1 MNGARNPLRPS
12 FVWLLLC
19 CLGSPVS
26 AQPRDEGKALEQFCR
41 NFPDGTEI
49 AIGISENGVRRQL
62 GFTKTGGRLEPSAN
76 AARQFELGSITKVFT
91 AVLVAHAIREGRL
104 SPETDI
110 QSFYAFPLGYSYPGA
125 ITVGQLCTH
134 TSGFRH
140 DYPNF
145 TPHLKGPRY
154 GGPFPALDRD
164 GLQGLLKKRRVL
176 VGPPGSRLSYSNF
189 GYAVLGDILTRT
201 TGKSYAQL
209 LREVVTGPLHLQ
221 GTTLAATDGLVPGR
235 NAAGKVV
242 RNSEGSAYDPVA
254 HVKSSV
260 TDMLTFMEYFFLKE
274 SALSPAFDLCK
285 PVLFS
290 RNATDHRSLGWFVNR
305 PPGGEALFYHGGNTY
320 GYTAKAAFAAGKKR
334 AVVVLSN
341 VTGTNN
347 RVSDGVSEIID
358 YFLEKP

>member
-1 MNGARNPLRPS
+1 MNGARNPLRQS
-12 FVWLLLC
+12 FFLLLLC
-19 CLGSPVS
+19 CLRIPVP
-26 AQPRDEGKALEQFCR
+26 AQPRDEEKTLEQFCR

-49 AIGISENGVRRQL
+49 AIGISENGVRQQL
-62 GFTKTGGRLEPSAN
+62 GFTKVGGRLEPSAN

-91 AVLVAHAIREGRL
+91 AVLVAHAIREGQF

-110 QSFYAFPLGYSYPGA
+110 QSFYAFPLGYSYPGT

-134 TSGFRH
+134 TSGFKH

-154 GGPFPALDRD
+154 AGPFPALDRD
-164 GLQGLLKKRRVL
+164 GLHGLLKKRRVL
-176 VGPPGSRLSYSNF
+176 VGPPGSQLSYSNF
-189 GYAVLGDILTRT
+189 GYAVLGDILSRT
-201 TGKSYAQL
+201 AGKSYAQL
-209 LREVVTGPLHLQ
+209 LREVVTEPLHLQ
-221 GTTLAATDGLVPGR
+221 ATTLAVTEGLVPGR

-242 RNSEGSAYDPVA
+242 RNSAGSAYDPVA

-274 SALSPAFDLCK
+274 SALSFAFDLCK
-285 PVLFS
+285 PILFS
-290 RNATDHRSLGWFVNR
+290 RNAADHRSLGWFVHK

-334 AVVVLSN
+334 VVVVLSN

-347 RVSDGVSEIID
+347 RASEGVSDIID